1 MSHNDGPDRV
11 EADRLAALFA
21 AGGRL
26 AEVIPEFRPRVQQVE
41 MAERVAGALAG
52 RERLVVE
59 AGTGTGKTL
68 AYLVPALLH
77 GDKCIISTGSKT
89 LQDQLFHRDIPAVR
103 KALGL
108 PVQAA
113 LLKGRANYVCPYHLE
128 RSLADARLTT
138 QEQARHLQRIARFAA
153 VDPTGDRMA
162 LPEVPENSPAWAY
175 AVSTRDNCLGS
186 DCPHFQACFVLKAR
200 KKALEAD
207 LVVIN
212 HHLFFAD
219 VWLKD
224 EGAGE
229 LLPACNAIIFDEA
242 HQLPE
247 IASLFFGRTVT
258 TGMVVDLTRDVRQ
271 EAAESAADFTELPR
285 CAAEVDGA
293 ARAVRLAVN
302 NLAGRLPAAPA
313 LARADFAQ
321 ALAELATRLDE
332 LVALLDSQAERAQGL
347 KNCMERG
354 RDLRA
359 TLADWLKGEEG
370 GQIRWLEV
378 ATHSVLMH
386 ITPLDIGEL
395 FARQIEG
402 DSRAWIFTSAT
413 LSVRGDFSHFL
424 AQIGLPEA
432 ATGYWESPFDYASQA
447 LLYVPEGMPD
457 PNTPAYTRAVVEA
470 AWPVVKA
477 SGGKAFLLFTSLR
490 AMNEAHG
497 LIEARM
503 AAEGV
508 SFPLL
513 LQGSQSR
520 SELLKRFRELGNAV
534 LLGSQSFWEGVD
546 VAGEALSL
554 VVIDRLPFQPPD
566 DPVLAARI
574 EAMKQAGGNPFFDYQ
589 LPHAVISL
597 KQGAGRLIRRES
609 DRGVLMICDPRLVDK
624 PYGKRIWRSLPG
636 MARSRKGADAV
647 AFFAASRAEPAG
659 LAVVVE

>member
-1 MSHNDGPDRV
+1 MSL
-11 EADRLAALFA
+11 EALFSPH
-21 AGGRL
+21 GRL
-26 AEVIPEFRPRVQQVE
+26 AEVIPEFRPRAQQLE
-41 MAERVAGALAG
+41 MAERVTQALAE

-68 AYLVPALLH
+68 AYLVPALLD
-77 GDKCIISTGSKT
+77 GGKCIISTGSKT
-89 LQDQLFHRDIPAVR
+89 LQDQLYHRDIPAVR
-103 KALGL
+103 KALNL
-108 PVQAA
+108 PVQVA
-113 LLKGRANYVCPYHLE
+113 LLKGRSNYVCPYHLE

-138 QEQARHLQRIARFAA
+138 QEQARHLRRIAQFAA
-153 VDPTGDRMA
+153 IDPSGDRMA

-175 AVSTRDNCLGS
+175 ATSTRDNCLNS

-271 EAAESAADFTELPR
+271 EAADSAADFVELPK

-293 ARAVRLAVN
+293 ARNVRLGLM
-302 NLAGRLPAAPA
+302 NLNGRLPAAQA
-313 LARADFAQ
+313 LARSEFGES
-321 ALAELATRLDE
+321 LAELAARLEE
-332 LVALLDSQAERAQGL
+332 LTALVDSQAERSQGL
-347 KNCMERG
+347 KSCLERC
-354 RDLRA
+354 RELKA
-359 TLADWLKGEEG
+359 TLADWRKGEEG
-370 GQIRWLEV
+370 GQIRWLEI

-386 ITPLDIGEL
+386 ITPLDVGEL
-395 FARQIEG
+395 FARQIDN

-413 LSVRGDFSHFL
+413 LSVRGDFGHFL
-424 AQIGLPEA
+424 GQIGLPNA
-432 ATGYWESPFDYASQA
+432 ATGYWESPFDYANQA

-457 PNTPAYTRAVVEA
+457 PNSPGYTRAVVEA

-477 SGGKAFLLFTSLR
+477 SGGRAFLLFTSLR

-497 LIEARM
+497 LIEMKM
-503 AAEGV
+503 AAEGKA
-508 SFPLL
+508 FPLL

-520 SELLKRFRELGNAV
+520 SELLNRFRELGNAV

-574 EAMKQAGGNPFFDYQ
+574 DAMKQAGGNPFFDYQ

-624 PYGKRIWRSLPG
+624 PYGKRIWRSLPA
-636 MARSRKGADAV
+636 MARSRKAEDAV
-647 AFFAASRAEPAG
+647 AFYERAQQSETIPCSPEAA
-659 LAVVVE
+659 

>member
-1 MSHNDGPDRV
+1 MSLV
-11 EADRLAALFA
+11 ELFSER
-21 AGGRL
+21 GRL
-26 AEVIPEFRPRVQQVE
+26 ADFIPEFRPRAQQIE
-41 MAERVAGALAG
+41 MAARIAQALDD

-68 AYLVPALLH
+68 AYLVPAMLA
-77 GDKCIISTGSKT
+77 GGKCIISTGSKT

-103 KALGL
+103 EALGL
-108 PVQAA
+108 PVQVA

-128 RSLADARLTT
+128 RALADARLTS
-138 QEQARHLQRIARFAA
+138 QEQALHLRRIAQFAA
-153 VDPTGDRMA
+153 IDPTGDRMA

-175 AVSTRDNCLGS
+175 ATSSRDNCLGS
-186 DCPHFQACFVLKAR
+186 DCPHFQGCFVLKAR

-229 LLPACNAIIFDEA
+229 LLPACNALVFDEA

-247 IASLFFGRTVT
+247 IASLFFGRTVS

-271 EAAESAADFTELPR
+271 EAAESAGDFAALPA

-293 ARAVRLAVN
+293 ARRVRLALAS
-302 NLAGRLPAAPA
+302 LAGRLPAAQG
-313 LARADFAQ
+313 LARQEFAA
-321 ALAELATRLDE
+321 ALAELATRLTE
-332 LVALLDSQAERAQGL
+332 LNGLLDSQAERSQGL
-347 KNCMERG
+347 KNCLERG
-354 RDLRA
+354 QALSA
-359 TLADWLKGEEG
+359 TLADWLKGEAA
-370 GQIRWLEV
+370 GQIRWLEI
-378 ATHSVLMH
+378 TPHSVLLH

-402 DSRAWIFTSAT
+402 DQRAWIFTSAT

-424 AQIGLPEA
+424 GQIGLPEA
-432 ATGYWESPFDYASQA
+432 ATGYWESPFDYARQA

-457 PNTPAYTRAVVEA
+457 PNSPGYTRAVAEA
-470 AWPVVKA
+470 AWPLVKA
-477 SGGKAFLLFTSLR
+477 SGGRAFLLFTSLR

-497 LIEARM
+497 LFEGHM
-503 AAEGV
+503 ASEGV
-508 SFPLL
+508 RFPIL

-520 SELLKRFRELGNAV
+520 SELLNRFRELGNAV

-574 EAMKQAGGNPFFDYQ
+574 EAMKAAGGNPFFDDQ

-624 PYGKRIWRSLPG
+624 PYGKRIWRALPG
-636 MARSRKGADAV
+636 MARTRKAAEAV
-647 AFFAASRAEPAG
+647 AFFAPPTNQESACISGPGA
-659 LAVVVE
+659 

>member
-1 MSHNDGPDRV
+1 MLES
-11 EADRLAALFA
+11 LFSPT
-21 AGGRL
+21 GRL
-26 AEVIPEFRPRVQQVE
+26 AEVIPEFRPRQQQTE
-41 MAERVAGALAG
+41 MAVRVAAALSE

-68 AYLVPALLH
+68 AYLVPALLD
-77 GDKCIISTGSKT
+77 GGKCIISTGSKT

-103 KALGL
+103 KALDL
-108 PVQAA
+108 PVQVA
-113 LLKGRANYVCPYHLE
+113 LLKGRANYVCHYHLE
-128 RSLADARLTT
+128 HALADARLTT
-138 QEQARHLQRIARFAA
+138 QEQARHLRRIAQFAA
-153 VDPTGDRMA
+153 VDSTGDRMA
-162 LPEVPENSPAWAY
+162 LSEVPENSPAWAY
-175 AVSTRDNCLGS
+175 ATSTRDNCLNS

-229 LLPACNAIIFDEA
+229 LLPACNAIVFDEA

-258 TGMVVDLTRDVRQ
+258 TGMAVDLTRDVRQ
-271 EAAESAADFTELPR
+271 EAAESAADFDELPK

-293 ARAVRLAVN
+293 ARRVRLSLP
-302 NLAGRLPAAPA
+302 NLSGRLPAAQA
-313 LARADFAQ
+313 LARPEFGE
-321 ALAELATRLDE
+321 ALAELAARLE
-332 LVALLDSQAERAQGL
+332 QLEALLDTQAERSQGL
-347 KNCMERG
+347 KSCHERC
-354 RDLRA
+354 RELQA
-359 TLADWLKGEEG
+359 TLADWRKGEEG
-370 GQIRWLEV
+370 GQIRWLEI

-395 FARQIEG
+395 FARQIEN
-402 DSRAWIFTSAT
+402 DQRAWIFTSAT
-413 LSVRGDFSHFL
+413 LSVRGDFGHFL
-424 AQIGLPEA
+424 GQIGLPDA
-432 ATGYWESPFDYASQA
+432 ATGYWESPFDYAHQA
-447 LLYVPEGMPD
+447 LLYAPENMPD
-457 PNTPAYTRAVVEA
+457 PNSPGYTRAVTEA
-470 AWPVVKA
+470 AWPMVKA
-477 SGGKAFLLFTSLR
+477 SQGRAFLLFTSLR

-497 LIEARM
+497 LIESRM

-508 SFPLL
+508 HFPLL

-520 SELLKRFRELGNAV
+520 SELLNRFRELGNAV
-534 LLGSQSFWEGVD
+534 LLGSQSFWEGID

-574 EAMKQAGGNPFFDYQ
+574 EAMKQAGKNPFFDYQ

-624 PYGKRIWRSLPG
+624 PYGKRIWRSLPA
-636 MARSRKGADAV
+636 MARTRKREEAV
-647 AFFAASRAEPAG
+647 AFFAPAQTETMACSPE
-659 LAVVVE
+659 AVA

>member
-1 MSHNDGPDRV
+1 LSL
-11 EADRLAALFA
+11 EALFA
-21 AGGRL
+21 PHGRL
-26 AEVIPEFRPRVQQVE
+26 AEVIPEFRPRSQQLE
-41 MAERVAGALAG
+41 MAERVAQALAE

-68 AYLVPALLH
+68 AYLVPALLD
-77 GDKCIISTGSKT
+77 GGKCIISTGSKT
-89 LQDQLFHRDIPAVR
+89 LQDQLYHRDIPAVR
-103 KALGL
+103 KALNL
-108 PVQAA
+108 PVQVA
-113 LLKGRANYVCPYHLE
+113 LLKGRSNYVCPYHLE

-138 QEQARHLQRIARFAA
+138 QEQARHLRRIAQFAA
-153 VDPTGDRMA
+153 IDPTGDRMA

-175 AVSTRDNCLGS
+175 ATSTRDNCLNS

-271 EAAESAADFTELPR
+271 EAADSAADFIELPK

-293 ARAVRLAVN
+293 ARNVRLGLM
-302 NLAGRLPAAPA
+302 NLNGRLPAAQA
-313 LARADFAQ
+313 LARDEFGES
-321 ALAELATRLDE
+321 LAELAARLEE
-332 LVALLDSQAERAQGL
+332 LTALVDSQAERSQGL
-347 KNCMERG
+347 KSCLDRCRE
-354 RDLRA
+354 LKA
-359 TLADWLKGEEG
+359 TLADWRKGEEG
-370 GQIRWLEV
+370 GQIRWLEI

-386 ITPLDIGEL
+386 ITPLDVGEL
-395 FARQIEG
+395 FARQIDN

-424 AQIGLPEA
+424 GQVGLPNA

-457 PNTPAYTRAVVEA
+457 PNSPGYTRAVVEA
-470 AWPVVKA
+470 AWPVVRA
-477 SGGKAFLLFTSLR
+477 SGGRAFLLFTSLR
-490 AMNEAHG
+490 AMNEAHA
-497 LIEARM
+497 LIEMKM
-503 AAEGV
+503 AAEGKA
-508 SFPLL
+508 FPLL

-520 SELLKRFRELGNAV
+520 SELLNRFRDLGNAV

-574 EAMKQAGGNPFFDYQ
+574 DAMKQAGGNPFFDYQ

-624 PYGKRIWRSLPG
+624 PYGKRIWRSLPA
-636 MARSRKGADAV
+636 MARSRKTEDAV
-647 AFFAASRAEPAG
+647 AFYERTQQSETIACSPEAA
-659 LAVVVE
+659 

>member
-1 MSHNDGPDRV
+1 LSLD
-11 EADRLAALFA
+11 ALFSA
-21 AGGRL
+21 HGRL
-26 AEVIPEFRPRVQQVE
+26 AEVIPEFRPRSQQLE
-41 MAERVAGALAG
+41 MAERVTQALAG

-68 AYLVPALLH
+68 AYLVPALLD
-77 GDKCIISTGSKT
+77 GGKCIISTGSKT
-89 LQDQLFHRDIPAVR
+89 LQDQLYHRDIPAVR
-103 KALGL
+103 KALDL
-108 PVQAA
+108 PVQVA
-113 LLKGRANYVCPYHLE
+113 LLKGRSNYVCPYHLE
-128 RSLADARLTT
+128 HSLADARLTT
-138 QEQARHLQRIARFAA
+138 QEQARHLRRIAQFAA
-153 VDPTGDRMA
+153 IDPTGDRMA

-175 AVSTRDNCLGS
+175 ATSTRDNCLNS

-271 EAAESAADFTELPR
+271 EAADSAADFAELPK
-285 CAAEVDGA
+285 CAAEVDGG
-293 ARAVRLAVN
+293 ARNVRLALT
-302 NLAGRLPAAPA
+302 NLNGRMPAAQA
-313 LARADFAQ
+313 LARAEFGQ
-321 ALAELATRLDE
+321 ALAELAARLDE
-332 LVALLDSQAERAQGL
+332 LDRVLDSQAERSQGL
-347 KNCMERG
+347 KSCLERC
-354 RDLRA
+354 RELKA
-359 TLADWLKGEEG
+359 TLADWRRGEEG
-370 GQIRWLEV
+370 GQIRWLEI

-386 ITPLDIGEL
+386 ITPLDVGEL
-395 FARQIEG
+395 FARQIDN

-413 LSVRGDFSHFL
+413 LSVRGDFGHFL
-424 AQIGLPEA
+424 GQVGLPGA

-457 PNTPAYTRAVVEA
+457 PNSPGYTRAVVEA
-470 AWPVVKA
+470 AWPLVKA
-477 SGGKAFLLFTSLR
+477 SGGRAFLLFTSLR
-490 AMNEAHG
+490 AMNEAHS
-497 LIEARM
+497 LIESRM
-503 AAEGV
+503 AAEGIV
-508 SFPLL
+508 FPLL

-520 SELLKRFRELGNAV
+520 SELLNRFRELGNAV

-574 EAMKQAGGNPFFDYQ
+574 DAMKQAGGNPFFDYQ

-624 PYGKRIWRSLPG
+624 PYGKRIWRSLPA
-636 MARSRKGADAV
+636 MARSRRAEDAV
-647 AFFAASRAEPAG
+647 AFYERGPQPATI
-659 LAVVVE
+659 ACSPEVA